1 MTAIKKKKRVSK
13 KTKTAWRKYSDINDV
28 EEFLEDQRLE
38 ERLGKFETKP
48 DAELF
53 VLDTQGADKSE
64 EIDVKPDIKPLSAKQ
79 RKREKLSETPK
90 CFEVLLPTSKVQDP
104 NAKRNHV
111 KPVGSKPSD
120 LSKITKQRKLVKG
133 VLAKKVEDIKKNKKI
148 VAERRKKLKSIRKTY
163 NKNIWDDDVLEA
175 KGMPET
181 LIDEFISPEAQLHN
195 VPTTK
200 RLRSKPPPPKSVVTR
215 KSVEVPHPGVS
226 YNPSFKEHQELLQEV
241 VQHEQKMMKREAHLN
256 RVTTG
261 MFSKVTP
268 KEKENQWREE
278 MSVGLP
284 QPHDPTSDPDPTTD
298 PDPEPADNEYKA
310 INPPVKNKK
319 KDHKARRKQ
328 RERIEERERLKREKI
343 DKKKITD
350 IYKLRKIQS
359 SLINKEKRDAEL
371 RTKRTTKRKHLEET
385 ALPALNKNKP
395 PATEPEFVDPRQLTG
410 DLRNLSNSSNLL
422 KERFESLQRRGAL
435 AASKVMMKKKR
446 KLKSYFKS
454 GHKVT
459 EKDIERYVN
468 RDVGK
473 K

>member
-13 KTKTAWRKYSDINDV
+13 KSKTAWRKYSDINDV

-38 ERLGKFETKP
+38 ERLGKFDTKP
-48 DAELF
+48 DEELF
-53 VLDTQGADKSE
+53 VLDTHGDDKPE
-64 EIDVKPDIKPLSAKQ
+64 EKPDVKPEIKPLSAKQ
-79 RKREKLSETPK
+79 RKRALLSETPK

-148 VAERRKKLKSIRKTY
+148 VAERRKKIKSIRKTY
-163 NKNIWDDDVLEA
+163 DKNIWGDDVLEA
-175 KGMPET
+175 KSIPET
-181 LIDEFISPEAQLHN
+181 LVDEFISPEAQLHN

-200 RLRSKPPPPKSVVTR
+200 RLRSKPALPKSVVTR

-241 VQHEQKMMKREAHLN
+241 VQHEQKMMKREAHLH

-278 MSVGLP
+278 MSAGLP
-284 QPHDPTSDPDPTTD
+284 QPHDPTTD
-298 PDPEPADNEYKA
+298 PDSEPSDNEYKA

-328 RERIEERERLKREKI
+328 RERIAERERLKQEKI
-343 DKKKITD
+343 NKKKITD

-359 SLINKEKRDAEL
+359 SLANKEKLSAEL
-371 RTKRTTKRKHLEET
+371 RSKRATKRAAREAT
-385 ALPALNKNKP
+385 APPALSARKP
-395 PATEPEFVDPRQLTG
+395 PAREPEFVDPEQLTG
-410 DLRNLSNSSNLL
+410 DLRNLSNTTNLL

-435 AASKVMMKKKR
+435 AASKIMMKKKR

>member
-1 MTAIKKKKRVSK
+1 MTIIKKKKRVSK
-13 KTKTAWRKYSDINDV
+13 KNKAAWRKHCDINDV

-38 ERLGKFETKP
+38 ERLGKFDVKP
-48 DAELF
+48 DEELF
-53 VLDTQGADKSE
+53 VLDTQGNDVSE
-64 EIDVKPDIKPLSAKQ
+64 EKPDIKPDIKHLSAKQ
-79 RKREKLSETPK
+79 RKRALLPATPK

-120 LSKITKQRKLVKG
+120 LSKLTKQRQLVKG
-133 VLAKKVEDIKKNKKI
+133 VLAKKLELTKANKKLA
-148 VAERRKKLKSIRKTY
+148 AEKRKKSKSFRKTY
-163 NKNIWDDDVLEA
+163 DKNIWGEDSLEA
-175 KGMPET
+175 KGVPET
-181 LIDEFISPEAQLHN
+181 LIDDFISTEAQLHN

-200 RLRSKPPPPKSVVTR
+200 WLRAKPPPPKTVLKR
-215 KSVEVPHPGVS
+215 KAVDVPHPGVS
-226 YNPSFKEHQELLQEV
+226 YNPSFQEHQELLQEV
-241 VQHEQKMMKREAHLN
+241 VQHEQKMMKREAHLH

-261 MFSKVTP
+261 LFSKVTL

-284 QPHDPTSDPDPTTD
+284 QPHDPTNDSE
-298 PDPEPADNEYKA
+298 PEEAGDNEYKA

-328 RERIEERERLKREKI
+328 KERIAERERLKREKI

-350 IYKLRKIQS
+350 IYKLRKIQA
-359 SLINKEKRDAEL
+359 SLKDKESRDAEE
-371 RTKRTTKRKHLEET
+371 RTKRITKRKELEKT
-385 ALPALNKNKP
+385 ALPALNARKP
-395 PATEPEFVDPRQLTG
+395 PIKEPEFIDPKQLTG
-410 DLRNLSNSSNLL
+410 DLRNLPMTSNLL
-422 KERFESLQRRGAL
+422 KDRFESFQRRGTL
-435 AASKVMMKKKR
+435 AATKIMMKKKR

-459 EKDIERYVN
+459 DQDIDRYVK
-468 RDVGK
+468 RSAGK